1 MKLHE
6 SISIPSVLTNCETWV
21 LTEADKNIL
30 DSAEIKSLKR
40 ILNLPEKTPTNAIRA
55 ITGTWTMGIRI
66 QVRQLLYLK
75 KILTRNC
82 ESNSKILLNALK
94 ERNIGWAKYITR
106 VLNDFDLIDD
116 WAEIQKITVP
126 KWKKQVHNAADKKQ
140 IDYLKNECMKMKDSQ
155 RRIGPKTA
163 SLYELLQ
170 DKNYQPRGGSKLLD
184 LEKTDAKCIIMSRHG
199 MLLCAKNYRN
209 RFNTNQCKTCQTL
222 DDENHRANYC
232 SEFQKTNR
240 LHQEKKIDFSKVF
253 SENTSELKSISK
265 ELQEIWDISYNQ
277 NSMKS

>member
-1 MKLHE
+1 M
-6 SISIPSVLTNCETWV
+6 

-116 WAEIQKITVP
+116 WAEIQKINVP

-140 IDYLKNECMKMKDSQ
+140 IDYLKNECK
-155 RRIGPKTA
+155 I
-163 SLYELLQ
+163 
-170 DKNYQPRGGSKLLD
+170 
-184 LEKTDAKCIIMSRHG
+184 
-199 MLLCAKNYRN
+199 
-209 RFNTNQCKTCQTL
+209 CKTL

-240 LHQEKKIDFSKVF
+240 LYQEKKIDFSKVF

>member
-1 MKLHE
+1 M
-6 SISIPSVLTNCETWV
+6 
-21 LTEADKNIL
+21 
-30 DSAEIKSLKR
+30 
-40 ILNLPEKTPTNAIRA
+40 
-55 ITGTWTMGIRI
+55 
-66 QVRQLLYLK
+66 
-75 KILTRNC
+75 
-82 ESNSKILLNALK
+82 
-94 ERNIGWAKYITR
+94 
-106 VLNDFDLIDD
+106 
-116 WAEIQKITVP
+116 
-126 KWKKQVHNAADKKQ
+126 
-140 IDYLKNECMKMKDSQ
+140 
-155 RRIGPKTA
+155 
-163 SLYELLQ
+163 
-170 DKNYQPRGGSKLLD
+170 LD